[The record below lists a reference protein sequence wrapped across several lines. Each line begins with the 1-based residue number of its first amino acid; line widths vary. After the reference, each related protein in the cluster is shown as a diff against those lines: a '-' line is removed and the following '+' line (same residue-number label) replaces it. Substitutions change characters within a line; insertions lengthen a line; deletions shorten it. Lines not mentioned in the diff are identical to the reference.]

1 VKIYPIRDENDE
13 NVVRSELSA
22 LRKQR
27 TQPSIS
33 TQGLPLP
40 DTETKRLEAQ
50 IQQMIASELD
60 KDELA
65 QLQALDLRGQPNAN
79 TNIINVS
86 LAGLQLPDTETKR
99 LETQIQQMITAELA
113 RHQQTNPQAITA
125 GISCVCAYNGV
136 PGAPLDVSS
145 IVSLVNGPPP
155 PSGFFNFTITDAD
168 GDVVLLTV
176 FPGVTSSA
184 TCSVGLANRCRSC
197 WNKQIEAWNLCQQA
211 LFTIEVSCTAGMIP
225 FNVNKGCFQTD
236 TLIFRKPKF
245 FGAWTDMFH
254 IVETEFWS
262 AFGGTRALFT
272 WVAD

>member
-1 VKIYPIRDENDE
+1 MKIYHIRDENDE

-27 TQPSIS
+27 TQPRISI
-33 TQGLPLP
+33 QGLPLP
-40 DTETKRLEAQ
+40 DTDMERLEAQ
-50 IQQMIASELD
+50 IQQMITAELD
-60 KDELA
+60 KYEQT
-65 QLQALDLRGQPNAN
+65 QLQELNLGGQPQAN
-79 TNIINVS
+79 TNRINVS
-86 LAGLQLPDTETKR
+86 LAGLQLPDTDTKR

-113 RHQQTNPQAITA
+113 QHQQTSPQMITSET
-125 GISCVCAYNGV
+125 SCVCAFNGV
-136 PGAPLDVSS
+136 PGDPLDVSL
-145 IVSLVNGPPP
+145 IVSLVTGPPP
-155 PSGFFNFTITDAD
+155 PLGFFNFIITDSD

-176 FPGVTSSA
+176 FPGVTSSG

-197 WNKQIEAWNLCQQA
+197 WNKQIEAWNLCQQS
-211 LFTIEVSCTAGMIP
+211 LFTIEVSCTAGMLP